1 MQITKDTIVGD
12 LVAKDYRTATVFKQN
27 GIDFCCNGNRTL
39 EEVCKQ
45 KEMSVT
51 NIIGELNQV
60 SQQISAAQTDF
71 NSWPLDLLADYIEK
85 KHHRYVEEKIQEIKP
100 YLDKICKV
108 HGEHHPELYE
118 INQLFND
125 SAGELAM
132 HMKKEELILFPAVRR
147 MVKAQM
153 QKTTPERPQFG
164 SVNNPIKMMMHEH
177 NNEGERFRKI
187 EELSNKYNPP
197 QDACNTYRVSFAM
210 LKEFEDDLHLHIHL
224 ENNILFPKALE
235 LEKHIYHELA
245 DKKK

>member
-51 NIIGELNQV
+51 NIIGELTQA
-60 SQQISAAQTDF
+60 SQQTSATQTDF

-108 HGEHHPELYE
+108 HGDHHPELYE

-147 MVKAQM
+147 MVKSQM
-153 QKTTPERPQFG
+153 QKTTPEKPQFG
-164 SVNNPIKMMMHEH
+164 SINNPIQMMMHEH
-177 NNEGERFRKI
+177 NNEGERFRQI
-187 EELSNKYNPP
+187 EALSNKYNPP
-197 QDACNTYRVSFAM
+197 QDACNTYRVTFAM
-210 LKEFEDDLHLHIHL
+210 LKEFEEDLHLHIHL
-224 ENNILFPKALE
+224 ENNILFPKSLE
-235 LEKHIYHELA
+235 LEKTISS
-245 DKKK
+245 

>member
-118 INQLFND
+118 INQLFNY

-210 LKEFEDDLHLHIHL
+210 LKEFEVDLHLHIHR
-224 ENNILFPKALE
+224 ENNSLFPKALE
-235 LEKHIYHELA
+235 LEKHIYHE
-245 DKKK
+245 

>member
-1 MQITKDTIVGD
+1 MQITKGTIVGD

-71 NSWPLDLLADYIEK
+71 NTWPLDLLADYIEK

-235 LEKHIYHELA
+235 LEKLIYHE
-245 DKKK
+245 